1 MTKSA
6 GNCGFGQIYWRNPQ
20 WKTSFLCSAIITFT
34 WKFWSLLWKNWSSL
48 ITCYLHLY
56 LTIYNPS
63 CSINTIFSVKVQR
76 SVNTIFSAKV
86 QMGRH
91 LYIQERVKKSRK
103 VIHMK
108 FQGSVIA
115 FLQMKINNCSHKS
128 SHGSESNT
136 AQKWKFSI
144 KDFFSKCDQMVRF
157 TEEILNGKL
166 YSLYSAVW

>member
-6 GNCGFGQIYWRNPQ
+6 GNCGFGQIYWGNPQ

-63 CSINTIFSVKVQR
+63 CSINTIFSAKVQR
-76 SVNTIFSAKV
+76 SINTIHSF
-86 QMGRH
+86 
-91 LYIQERVKKSRK
+91 IK

-128 SHGSESNT
+128 SHGSERNT